1 MLLPHL
7 CLKLLRAGSGWSL
20 LELLIVLALM
30 AIIASLA
37 APQLYATWQLQSLHD
52 ERQRLAQQVRFA
64 RVTSLQKSAK
74 VSICWSHTCGASMGF
89 VIYLDTNNDDY
100 WQHAELLLSQW
111 QIKSGLSFRFSRD
124 SQISFN
130 SAGNTA
136 QSGTLILCGS
146 GVNYDAA
153 NSKDLGYALVL
164 SSSGRLRESKAP
176 CL

>member
-1 MLLPHL
+1 MRFSHRRLNVF
-7 CLKLLRAGSGWSL
+7 CACSGWSL
-20 LELLIVLALM
+20 LELLIVLALV
-30 AIIASLA
+30 AIVASMA

-64 RVTSLQKSAK
+64 RLTSLQKSAK
-74 VSICWSHTCGASMGF
+74 VSVCWSDICGASMGF
-89 VIYLDTNNDDY
+89 VIYLDSNNDNY
-100 WQHAELLLSQW
+100 WQHTELLLSQW

-136 QSGTLILCGS
+136 QSGTLILCGP
-146 GVNYDAA
+146 GLNYDAA

-164 SSSGRLRESKAP
+164 SSSGRLREAKAP